1 MRRAVKGLI
10 GTHFNIL
17 TMHGHSGLVGLNISL
32 SAPEIPYKHVALK
45 IEKDVKD
52 DQVEKPSI

>member
-1 MRRAVKGLI
+1 
-10 GTHFNIL
+10 
-17 TMHGHSGLVGLNISL
+17 MHGHSGLVGLNISL